1 MKHLKKTLLACAA
14 GVTLLGAGSVQAGFS
29 FGDSNFNFGNGYYLY
44 GANPYWGGP
53 AYGAPAWGPVY
64 RPGVWAPPAYG
75 YPWLSS
81 FDRSTMKHRRQ
92 EQMSDHHEAMNDL
105 RDMMYT
111 DQGFDRTKAVQIARK
126 IEATSGESLTGNF
139 HPGSVVTTGSHTT
152 LALLNNQ
159 EAFKA
164 NAQALQA
171 AAAALA
177 EELAKR
183 PTAEEGAIYLP
194 KERAYGKEEPETEAV
209 SPQIWEKFTA
219 LSDTCVACH
228 SNFRGRGWW

>member
-1 MKHLKKTLLACAA
+1 
-14 GVTLLGAGSVQAGFS
+14 
-29 FGDSNFNFGNGYYLY
+29 
-44 GANPYWGGP
+44 
-53 AYGAPAWGPVY
+53 
-64 RPGVWAPPAYG
+64 
-75 YPWLSS
+75 
-81 FDRSTMKHRRQ
+81 
-92 EQMSDHHEAMNDL
+92 
-105 RDMMYT
+105 
-111 DQGFDRTKAVQIARK
+111 
-126 IEATSGESLTGNF
+126 
-139 HPGSVVTTGSHTT
+139 VVTTGSHTT

-209 SPQIWEKFTA
+209 SPKIWEKFNA
-219 LSDTCVACH
+219 LSETCVACH